1 MGRRAAAAA
10 LDGGGATAASALQL
24 GFSAWP
30 VELAS
35 PTFVKYLTVEIAGG
49 RVPSIPLEMLAE
61 FAPSIADA
69 APEEIVAAVRA
80 HCSIAPPHATTSN
93 LLDLFVHQGSDSGD
107 GDDLCGALHFKPPAG
122 NAVPMADMLREA
134 LTAEQPTAL

>member
-69 APEEIVAAVRA
+69 APEEIVATLVAAGVG
-80 HCSIAPPHATTSN
+80 
-93 LLDLFVHQGSDSGD
+93 VSGFEVEHESLED
-107 GDDLCGALHFKPPAG
+107 RF
-122 NAVPMADMLREA
+122 MQ
-134 LTAEQPTAL
+134 LTGEGFDVER